1 MFRKRRARAGGA
13 PAEPPKPIRQ
23 RPPALAERLARI
35 AAEAAAP
42 EEALEPALQAA
53 LEESGAHAGA
63 LCLFDPRQ
71 AVLRLAAEIGLSD
84 EGCRRLRTVRRGDP
98 TTWDMPLHGLM
109 NGRAYLIESAARNR
123 YVPRLVEAA
132 ASVRTVA
139 CVPLHAGP
147 VAVGSLILVA
157 IAPRSFGERDIR
169 ALEPALGQLAGMIEA
184 TRRRRRATE
193 TAGSLATN
201 AATAGLVAARDR
213 LIAEHERVTAELA
226 ARASEVERL
235 GSALDTAAADRAR
248 LTAELEGARRTAG
261 QVTALTAALAEAE
274 RARARLAEALGAAA
288 AERSEQARG
297 LATLEAAR
305 TEAQQLVDRARGELA
320 AARRESAEAG
330 AAAAATMAE
339 QQGQVERLEARL
351 VDAEAAAARRV
362 EAARDRE
369 RAHERAADELR
380 ATLAQERRLRAEREA
395 AERRLHEEREAAE
408 RGASDGRAELERAHA
423 AADQAARAHAAAVAD
438 AETVRAELTKT
449 THVIEAL
456 EDEAARAQS
465 EILRL
470 EAELTTALAERT
482 RLEDALAEVRARLTE
497 AGERY
502 ERLEREIGRLRR
514 ELDHAAAVGRERV
527 AEGAGLT
534 AQLESFAAE
543 RDRLSETIAGLEA
556 ERDRMVAEAAARGG
570 LDEALARERAERA
583 RLAAALA
590 EADAARGALEA
601 AQARHAAEAAA
612 RVATLEAE
620 IERLAGEQAK
630 ADAPVEEPAGETD
643 GAPMRVVTV
652 GGGGRAGRPRAS
664 GGNELRV
671 VVLDADATWESAGR
685 GENDVTVVA
694 PGENLAARVTEIVP
708 TRVVVN
714 LAARGALAALQS
726 LRASGCTASFWGC
739 VAAPGADRALA
750 LGTIEGSRCPLDPET
765 IVATLGS
772 HVGRG
777 TRVLTAGTD
786 VDALMSL
793 RQALARLGAA
803 VSMAWDGKQAA
814 DLLAVVQPEVVVVDL
829 GLTRRD
835 GYLIAARL
843 SGLEVVPHAV
853 LVECADDTADAF
865 AATLADPSL
874 AASVKP
880 LDRVLTELS
889 MRDEPEPAHQR
900 RPKIRAVGLTRK

>member
-1 MFRKRRARAGGA
+1 MPVFRKRRARAGA
-13 PAEPPKPIRQ
+13 PAEAPKPIRP
-23 RPPALAERLARI
+23 RPPALADCLARI

-42 EEALEPALQAA
+42 EEALELALRAV

-71 AVLRLAAEIGLSD
+71 AVLRLAVERGLSD

-123 YVPRLVEAA
+123 YVPRLVEPA

-139 CVPLHAGP
+139 CVPLNAGP
-147 VAVGSLILVA
+147 LPVGSLILVA
-157 IAPRSFGERDIR
+157 VAPRSFGERDIR
-169 ALEPALGQLAGMIEA
+169 ALEPALGHLAGMIEA
-184 TRRRRRATE
+184 ARRRRRATE
-193 TAGSLATN
+193 TAGSVESS

-213 LIAEHERVTAELA
+213 LIADHERLAAELA
-226 ARASEVERL
+226 ARTSEVERL

-248 LTAELEGARRTAG
+248 LTADLEGARRTAE
-261 QVTALTAALAEAE
+261 QVTPLTAALAEAE
-274 RARARLAEALGAAA
+274 RARARLAEAVGAAA

-305 TEAQQLVDRARGELA
+305 TEAQQLADRARSELA
-320 AARRESAEAG
+320 VARQVAAE
-330 AAAAATMAE
+330 AAATTAATAAE
-339 QQGQVERLEARL
+339 QQRQVERLEARL

-362 EAARDRE
+362 EAARERE
-369 RAHERAADELR
+369 RAHERTADEIR
-380 ATLAQERRLRAEREA
+380 AALAHERRSREEREA
-395 AERRLHEEREAAE
+395 AERRLREEREAVE

-423 AADQAARAHAAAVAD
+423 AADQAMRAHAAAVAD

-456 EDEAARAQS
+456 EDEAARAQG

-470 EAELTTALAERT
+470 EAELTTADAERS
-482 RLEDALAEVRARLTE
+482 RLEDALAEVRTRLAE
-497 AGERY
+497 AGERH
-502 ERLEREIGRLRR
+502 ERLERESSRLRR
-514 ELDHAAAVGRERV
+514 ELDHAAAVGRERM
-527 AEGAGLT
+527 AEGAGLA

-543 RDRLSETIAGLEA
+543 RDRLRETIAGLEA
-556 ERDRMVAEAAARGG
+556 ERDRMAAEAAGRGG
-570 LDEALARERAERA
+570 LDEALARERAERG

-590 EADAARGALEA
+590 GAEAARGALEA
-601 AQARHAAEAAA
+601 AQARQAAEAAA
-612 RVATLEAE
+612 HVATLERE
-620 IERLAGEQAK
+620 IERLAAEPAPL
-630 ADAPVEEPAGETD
+630 ATPVEEAAAESD

-652 GGGGRAGRPRAS
+652 GGGRTGRPRA
-664 GGNELRV
+664 GGGDGLRV
-671 VVLDADATWESAGR
+671 VVLDADTAWESAGKA
-685 GENDVTVVA
+685 GDDVIVVA
-694 PGENLAARVTEIVP
+694 PGENLAARVTEIAP
-708 TRVVVN
+708 TRVLVN
-714 LAARGALAALQS
+714 LAARGALAGLQS
-726 LRASGCTASFWGC
+726 LRASGCTATFWGC
-739 VAAPGADRALA
+739 VAVPGADRGLA
-750 LGTIEGSRCPLDPET
+750 LGTIEGSRCPLDPDT
-765 IVATLGS
+765 IVTTLGG

-793 RQALARLGAA
+793 RQALARLGAS

-843 SGLEVVPHAV
+843 SCLETVPHAV
-853 LVECADDTADAF
+853 LVECADDPAEAF

-874 AASVKP
+874 TAYAKP
-880 LDRVLTELS
+880 LDRLLVELS
-889 MRDEPEPAHQR
+889 LRQEPEPAHQR